1 MSFSRNTRRL
11 TAVAGAVAVLAAAG
25 CSSSADEATGSNG
38 ATVDRAATGELSSN
52 GGARRID
59 GDQSAAVRDAVNASG
74 AKNVILLI
82 GDGMGDSEITAARNY
97 AEGAAGSFAG
107 LDALPITGQYTHY
120 ALTKD
125 GKPDYV
131 TDSAASGSAWSTG
144 TKTYNGAI
152 SVDIKGQAQST
163 VLEIAKANGKATGN
177 VSTAEV
183 QDATPAVQ
191 VAHVS
196 GRKCYGPEATSKS
209 CPENALE
216 NGGKGSISE
225 QLLDTR
231 ADVTFAGGAK
241 SFAETA
247 KAGDWQGKTLN
258 EQAAA
263 RGYQLVKNAAE
274 MNEVG
279 KADQDA
285 PVLGLFADGNMP
297 VRWEGS
303 VATRDGYLQPA
314 ETCVD
319 NPKRTS
325 DVPKLADMT
334 QKAIDLLKVNDNGF
348 FLQVEGA
355 SIDKQDHAANACG
368 QIGETVDLDEAVQKA
383 LEFAKTDGETLVIVT
398 ADHAHTSQIVTNVS
412 ADDIATIAKDQ
423 NIPVERAQEIVY
435 PGLTRKLTTKDGSEM
450 TISYGTSEDPAVESE
465 GHTGTQLRVA
475 AFGPH
480 AANVSGLTDQT
491 DLFFTMTDALG
502 LDRSKVAAH

>member
-38 ATVDRAATGELSSN
+38 TTVDRAATGELSSN

-97 AEGAAGSFAG
+97 AEGAAGSFPG
-107 LDALPITGQYTHY
+107 LDALAITGQYTHY

-285 PVLGLFADGNMP
+285 PVLGLFAEGNMP

>member
-52 GGARRID
+52 GGARRIN

-97 AEGAAGSFAG
+97 AEGAAGSFPG

>member
-97 AEGAAGSFAG
+97 AEGAAGSFPG

-502 LDRSKVAAH
+502 LDRSKVSAH

>member
-11 TAVAGAVAVLAAAG
+11 TAVAVAVLAAAG

-97 AEGAAGSFAG
+97 AEGAAGSFPG

>member
-97 AEGAAGSFAG
+97 AEGAAGSFPG

-209 CPENALE
+209 CPENAIE

-247 KAGDWQGKTLN
+247 RAGDWQGKTLN

>member
-97 AEGAAGSFAG
+97 AEGAAGSFPG

-314 ETCVD
+314 ETCAD

>member
-97 AEGAAGSFAG
+97 AEGAAGSFPG

-368 QIGETVDLDEAVQKA
+368 QIGETVDLNEAVQKA

>member
-1 MSFSRNTRRL
+1 
-11 TAVAGAVAVLAAAG
+11 
-25 CSSSADEATGSNG
+25 
-38 ATVDRAATGELSSN
+38 
-52 GGARRID
+52 
-59 GDQSAAVRDAVNASG
+59 
-74 AKNVILLI
+74 
-82 GDGMGDSEITAARNY
+82 
-97 AEGAAGSFAG
+97 
-107 LDALPITGQYTHY
+107 
-120 ALTKD
+120 
-125 GKPDYV
+125 
-131 TDSAASGSAWSTG
+131 
-144 TKTYNGAI
+144 
-152 SVDIKGQAQST
+152 

-334 QKAIDLLKVNDNGF
+334 QKAIVLLKVNDSGF

>member
-97 AEGAAGSFAG
+97 AEGAAGSFPG

-241 SFAETA
+241 SFTETA